1 MPNKSADPIKIAQ
14 RIQERAS
21 QQMLDLQP
29 TNSLYVPD
37 DDSCSRSSAQAKIAA
52 QQVQETVF
60 RELFEDALQLPEKP
74 ANTTLI
80 PSELV
85 RCALFNARPKN
96 QKRTLVKGRELA
108 SVGNQKIEFS
118 GEDLRQ
124 DDCDV
129 YLKLIELACD
139 QKHENK
145 PIRADSK
152 ICVQFSLYSLAK
164 ALGSRS
170 FCSKKKR
177 SMLDSLNRL
186 RLGLLTI
193 QSQRILNQSHRRLS
207 TIQFNLISNLTVTEI
222 SDRNYS
228 GHTITCE
235 LPLALVFL
243 LQGPHH
249 TRIYWLQRQSLRSN
263 AAKWLLNYLSSHK
276 TPFPVKL
283 TTVSEGAGL
292 QIKEPKN
299 VRRTIRAAAKELIEV
314 GFLAS
319 YRIENDILHVVRKNP
334 ST

>member
-1 MPNKSADPIKIAQ
+1 
-14 RIQERAS
+14 
-21 QQMLDLQP
+21 MLDLQP
-29 TNSLYVPD
+29 ANNAIMPDENQHENS
-37 DDSCSRSSAQAKIAA
+37 SISAKAAA

-60 RELFEDALQLPEKP
+60 RELFEDALHLPEKP
-74 ANTTLI
+74 TNTSLM

-85 RCALFNARPKN
+85 RGALFSAQPKN
-96 QKRTLVKGRELA
+96 QKRVLVKNRELA
-108 SVGNQKIEFS
+108 SVGNQKIHFS

-124 DDCDV
+124 DDCDI
-129 YLKLIELACD
+129 YLKLIELAYD
-139 QKHENK
+139 QKTENE

-152 ICVQFSLYSLAK
+152 IYVQFTLYSLAK
-164 ALGSRS
+164 ALGTKS

-193 QSQRILNQSHRRLS
+193 QSQRILNQSQRRLS

-222 SDRNYS
+222 SDHNYS

-292 QIKEPKN
+292 QIKETKN
-299 VRRTIRAAAKELIEV
+299 VRRTIHTAAKELIEV

-319 YRIENDILHVVRKNP
+319 YRIENDILHVVREKSP
-334 ST
+334 